1 MKKATLL
8 LAVLFFQTIFSQQ
21 DAWVYFTDKPDAAN
35 ALANPT
41 TILSQKAID
50 RKAAHGVAIDERDVP
65 VEASYITQVKAATGI
80 TVMTKSKWF
89 NALHVR
95 GTETDIN
102 TLSNLS
108 FVASIDFADKSLNA
122 RVVQQELAD
131 EFQETFTNFNYG
143 NAANQI
149 EMFKGDE
156 LHLLD
161 YTGTGMTIAVLDA
174 GFVNVNTMGAFQR
187 ARDAGNI
194 ISGYDFVDD
203 TDDVYINQTSTH
215 GTMVLSTMTGYIE
228 NQYVGTAP
236 DATYYLFRTENA
248 PAENPVEES
257 YWVAA
262 AEVADSIGVDIINTS
277 LGYNTYDN
285 VAYNYTQADMDGNTA
300 FITKGANI
308 AFEKGILLVN
318 SAGNSGATS
327 WGIVTA
333 PGDAAG
339 VLTVGAVNA
348 AGNYASFSSRG
359 SADQPTQKPDVMT
372 QGASA
377 YVIDQNNTI
386 RTASGTSF
394 SSPIMAGGVACLW
407 QALPNKSNAEIMQL
421 VRESA
426 SMYASPTFSM
436 GYGIPNLQLALTL
449 GVDELPENLVLQLF
463 PNPTAGNLKIAVVDK
478 SIPTTISFFD
488 VLGKHIFTKEYTT
501 VDNYLNIS
509 FLSSG
514 IYLADV
520 KNGEYHIRVKII
532 KQ

>member
-1 MKKATLL
+1 MKKVTLVLAL
-8 LAVLFFQTIFSQQ
+8 LVFQSIFSQQ
-21 DAWVYFTDKPDAAN
+21 DAWVYLTDKPDAAN
-35 ALANPT
+35 ALANPL

-50 RKAAHGVAIDERDVP
+50 RKTLHGVTIDVRDVP
-65 VEASYITQVKAATGI
+65 VETSYITQVKAATGI

-102 TLSNLS
+102 ALSS
-108 FVASIDFADKSLNA
+108 FGFVSSIDFADNSLNN
-122 RVVQQELAD
+122 RVVHQDQEDKL
-131 EFQETFTNFNYG
+131 EGVLTTFNYG

-149 EMFKGDE
+149 QMFKGDE

-174 GFVNVNTMGAFQR
+174 GFMNVNTMGAFQR
-187 ARDAGNI
+187 SRDAGNI

-215 GTMVLSTMTGYIE
+215 GTMVLSTMTGYIDT
-228 NQYVGTAP
+228 QFVGTAP
-236 DATYYLFRTENA
+236 DAKYYLFRTENA
-248 PAENPVEES
+248 PSENPVEES

-285 VAYNYTQADMDGNTA
+285 PAYNYLTSDMDGNTA

-333 PGDAAG
+333 PADAPG
-339 VLTVGAVNA
+339 VLTVGAVDA
-348 AGNYASFSSRG
+348 SGAYASFSSIG
-359 SADQPTQKPDVMT
+359 STDQPTQKPDVMT
-372 QGASA
+372 QGSASF
-377 YVIDQNNTI
+377 VIDETNTI
-386 RTASGTSF
+386 RTANGTSF

-407 QALPNKSNAEIMQL
+407 QALPNKTNAEIMQL
-421 VRESA
+421 IRESA
-426 SMYASPTFSM
+426 SIYNSPTFFM
-436 GYGIPNLQLALTL
+436 GYGIPDLQLALTL
-449 GVDELPENLVLQLF
+449 STPEEEFYSLTLF
-463 PNPTAGNLKIAVVDK
+463 PNPTNDSF
-478 SIPTTISFFD
+478 SIQSTLQNNVIVISLFDTI
-488 VLGKHIFTKEYTT
+488 GKHISTSTQ
-501 VDNYLNIS
+501 NYLNNRFDIS
-509 FLSSG
+509 FLASG
-514 IYLADV
+514 IYIVDIR
-520 KNGEYHIRVKII
+520 NGEHHSMVKII